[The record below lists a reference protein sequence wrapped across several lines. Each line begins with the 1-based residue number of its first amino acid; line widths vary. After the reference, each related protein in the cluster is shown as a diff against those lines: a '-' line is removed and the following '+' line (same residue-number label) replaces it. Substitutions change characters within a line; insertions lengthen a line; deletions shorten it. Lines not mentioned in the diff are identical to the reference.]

1 MDGACRQARRVFS
14 TSVEVFPHHARVVDA
29 TFGLLHVR
37 GGVSVIDKTIELLKE
52 SSPRPWRCFW
62 STSSG
67 SYSSLVFSTS
77 VEVFPRARL
86 RPRFA
91 ASLLHVRG
99 GVSIAGFHFASGV
112 ESSPRPWRCFQAWR
126 RRSAGVLVFST
137 SVEVFPLRMY
147 FSTGFSM
154 SSPRPW
160 RCFLLGHSLK
170 RTGTVFS
177 TSVEVF
183 PSQVTRALE
192 MRSLLHVR
200 GGVSYE
206 VAKVTGAAS
215 SSPRP
220 WRCFSVS
227 VHPRQGLGVFST
239 SVEVFPTHSMP
250 FLTPHGLLHVRGGV
264 SLQPMHFPQA
274 TVVFSTSVEVFPET
288 AANLQRYLVFSTSVE
303 VFLFWCQ

>member
-1 MDGACRQARRVFS
+1 MFLCPLY
-14 TSVEVFPHHARVVDA
+14 SV
-29 TFGLLHVR
+29 
-37 GGVSVIDKTIELLKE
+37 S
-52 SSPRPWRCFW
+52 
-62 STSSG
+62 
-67 SYSSLVFSTS
+67 
-77 VEVFPRARL
+77 
-86 RPRFA
+86 
-91 ASLLHVRG
+91 
-99 GVSIAGFHFASGV
+99 
-112 ESSPRPWRCFQAWR
+112 
-126 RRSAGVLVFST
+126 VFST

-264 SLQPMHFPQA
+264 SVELNDVKDVKNVFSTSVEVFLAVIGIRSSVQGLLHVRGGVSLQPMHFPQA

-303 VFLFWCQ
+303 VFLTLTKQLSVNIQSSPRPWRCFSLSVSLSSVFCVFSTSVEVFPQRCLRPCACWRLLHVRGGVSRTRLEPVR